1 LNPYLGEIWG
11 YIVYASLAVGLDI
24 QAFQAHKEMLKLKVS
39 KIDLLKD
46 LSKMWIDK
54 NKYQEAR
61 DTLEMG
67 LRTR

>member
-54 NKYQEAR
+54 
-61 DTLEMG
+61 
-67 LRTR
+67 

>member
-1 LNPYLGEIWG
+1 LGEIWG

-46 LSKMWIDK
+46 LSKILIDK